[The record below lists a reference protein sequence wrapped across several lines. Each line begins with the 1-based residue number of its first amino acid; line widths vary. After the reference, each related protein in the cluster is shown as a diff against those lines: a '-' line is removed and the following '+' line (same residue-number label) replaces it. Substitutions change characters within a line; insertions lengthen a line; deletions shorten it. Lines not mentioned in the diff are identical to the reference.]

1 MRKALNFLL
10 GAALLLALA
19 FSLQAQWPP
28 AGTQIGKTTLSSAVT
43 STNATTVNLATL
55 SITAGPYTTLTFQ
68 NPQWGLYIYG
78 EIMRG
83 VSPTPLRTL
92 FNLQPWQSTKPPT
105 LP

>member
-55 SITAGPYTTLTFQ
+55 SITAGPHTTLTCQ
-68 NPQWGLYIYG
+68 NPQWGLYIDC
-78 EIMRG
+78 EIMR
-83 VSPTPLRTL
+83 VACPTPIGTIV
-92 FNLQPWQSTKPPT
+92 NVQPRQAGTP
-105 LP
+105 